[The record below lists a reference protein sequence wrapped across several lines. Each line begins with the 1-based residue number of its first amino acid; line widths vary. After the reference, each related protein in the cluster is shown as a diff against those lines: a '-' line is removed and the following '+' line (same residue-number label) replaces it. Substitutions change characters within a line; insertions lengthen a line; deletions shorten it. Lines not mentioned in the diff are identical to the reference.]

1 MVHFM
6 IAVLKTGGK
15 QYVVKPGDVL
25 KVEKI
30 AAEPEAIVS
39 LTDVVMVQQ
48 DDGKVITGKDLT
60 GTEVVTAE
68 VLRHTKN
75 RKVIVFKKRRRHNS
89 RRKNGHRQWA
99 TVLKVA
105 SVTGG
110 QAS

>member
-1 MVHFM
+1 M
-6 IAVLKTGGK
+6 IAVLRTGGK

-30 AAEPEAIVS
+30 EAELETIIP

-60 GTEVVTAE
+60 GAEVVTVE
-68 VLRHTKN
+68 VLRHMKN

-99 TVLKVA
+99 TVLR
-105 SVTGG
+105 VTGITG
-110 QAS
+110 SQAS

>member
-1 MVHFM
+1 MM
-6 IAVLKTGGK
+6 AVLRTGGK

-30 AAEPEAIVS
+30 DVEPESVAS
-39 LTDVVMVQQ
+39 LSDVVMVQY
-48 DDGKVITGKDLT
+48 DDGSVVTGNDLT
-60 GTEVVTAE
+60 GNEKVTVE
-68 VLRHTKN
+68 VLRHSRE

-99 TVLKVA
+99 TVLRVID
-105 SVTGG
+105 VLGD